1 VTITDALNTAGD
13 RVFSYD
19 RWVTLLGPTSGAAPA
34 VTDIFDNCHAMI
46 VVQSAGGSRLDFCEL
61 RWVLSDFLVDR
72 TQPASFQRMVSV
84 VMPDAAKT
92 RLSLG
97 DYVQE
102 IEAVRNGGD
111 TLTASAQLRAYHFGY
126 PVRGYIVK
134 NKLNGAESRIENDV
148 VFNPMVDDKTLF
160 NMSSI
165 VTSVDGLNSFLW
177 IHPESCQTE
186 SSEAFNESTADE
198 WILQYAVESLCDLL
212 NPDQTYIR
220 NPTTQDRTL
229 LSDSP
234 PLRDV
239 TIPLGARLPEALD
252 RLLIPFGYNWY
263 VKYDTGTEKP
273 IIKLFKIGSGDE
285 KQLYLQRPD
294 SILDLNFSNCNQYE
308 VSRSVGDSFNQVRVL
323 GDLEKY
329 EMTLPLLPGWPSN
342 QDSQSASDLD
352 KTDTGSD
359 YVENELAWRQWV
371 ANEAGDL
378 DETRSF
384 GSLEFTVPQLQD
396 VFMTYLPHR
405 RNIEDPLTYVGGDE
419 KQRRPILM
427 EYSTDA
433 GTTWTPVPEKWPI
446 KLLPDQI
453 GVLFD
458 GDQPPDELVTAS
470 TSARLRIT
478 GTVTGDGRIEGLAE
492 KEDFAANGRV
502 FEQVLL
508 ADDKFF
514 LRKRLTVGDYAS
526 TIAQYNN
533 SGDEVDDTDKI
544 KDYAEKIRDRNH
556 HAEVDA
562 EFRLPGLHLYY
573 EIGDLIT
580 KIDGRDINLDA
591 ASVDAPVFR
600 YPQIVERRFEF
611 KDDGPYTVLVVDR
624 GTEPDP
630 FITDPDLLKKTTTKR
645 V

>member
-1 VTITDALNTAGD
+1 MTITDAINTGGE
-13 RVFSYD
+13 RVFVYD
-19 RWVTLLGPTSGAAPA
+19 RWTTLLGPTSGAAPA
-34 VTDIFDNCHAMI
+34 VTDIFEDCHAMM

-61 RWVLSDFLVDR
+61 QWVLDDFLVDR

-84 VMPDAAKT
+84 VMPDAEQT

-111 TLTASAQLRAYHFGY
+111 TLTASAQLRAYHFGN
-126 PVRGYIVK
+126 PVRGYVVK
-134 NKLNGAESRIENDV
+134 NKLTGTEDRIENDI
-148 VFNPMVDDKTLF
+148 VFNPRVDDKTLF
-160 NMSSI
+160 NMSQI
-165 VTSVDGLNSFLW
+165 VTSVEGQNSFLW
-177 IHPESCQTE
+177 IHPESCQTDA
-186 SSEAFNESTADE
+186 SEAFNETAADE

-220 NPTTQDRTL
+220 NPTTEDRTL
-229 LSDSP
+229 LANAP
-234 PLRDV
+234 KMRDV
-239 TIPLGARLPEALD
+239 TIPIGARLPEALD

-263 VKYDTGTEKP
+263 VKYDTGTSKP
-273 IIKLFKIGSGDE
+273 IIRLFEIGSGDE
-285 KQLYLQRPD
+285 KQLYLQRPA
-294 SILDLNFSNCNQYE
+294 SALDLNFSNCNQYE

-329 EMTLPLLPGWPSN
+329 ELTLPLLPAWPVAD
-342 QDSQSASDLD
+342 DSLSASDLD
-352 KTDTGSD
+352 KTDAGSS
-359 YVENELAWRQWV
+359 YVGHELAWRQWV

-378 DETRSF
+378 DESRAF
-384 GSLEFTVPQLQD
+384 GSLEFSVPKLQD
-396 VFMTYLPHR
+396 VFLTYLPHR
-405 RNIEDPLTYVGGDE
+405 RNIEDPLTYIGDSQ
-419 KQRRPILM
+419 KQRRPILL

-433 GTTWTPVPEKWPI
+433 GATFTPVPEKWPI

-458 GDQPPDELVTAS
+458 GDQPPDELVTAG

-478 GTVTGDGRIEGLAE
+478 GTVTGDGRVEGLAE
-492 KEDFAANGRV
+492 KETFSANGRT

-514 LRKRLTVGDYAS
+514 LRQRLTVGDYKSVLAE
-526 TIAQYNN
+526 YNN
-533 SGDEVDDTDKI
+533 EGDEIDDTDRI
-544 KDYAEKIRDRNH
+544 LDYAEKIRDKNH

-591 ASVDAPVFR
+591 ASIDAPVFR

-630 FITDPDLLKKTTTKR
+630 FINDPTELKKTTTKR